1 MAISPNLCSYRLFYD
16 NSSKDYQDLELGSP
30 CSNKDGHKA
39 PSSGNILFLLLNSGS
54 LFSEVVFICIQSHLI
69 DRLICSVKVK
79 LSEKGQ
85 GHFVNSVV

>member
-1 MAISPNLCSYRLFYD
+1 MGT
-16 NSSKDYQDLELGSP
+16 KH
-30 CSNKDGHKA
+30 KDGHKA
-39 PSSGNILFLLLNSGS
+39 QRGSGNILFLLLNSGS
-54 LFSEVVFICIQSHLI
+54 LFSQVVFICIQSHLI